1 MPLKPG
7 SSQKVISQNIRE
19 LYHANESKPAS
30 EQRPPAQI
38 KAIAM
43 SNARKTGRGG
53 KGK

>member
-38 KAIAM
+38 NAM